1 MRKVKLFTWAA
12 LAGILGSG
20 MVLSG
25 CGASEKDNE
34 KTKIEMVQYKPEAV
48 KAFEKMEE
56 KFNASHALSYTHL
69 NTEHIGAGAVQYNC
83 HIVFNRI

>member
-25 CGASEKDNE
+25 CGASEKDND
-34 KTKIEMVQYKPEAV
+34 KNRNGPVQTGGSKS
-48 KAFEKMEE
+48 F
-56 KFNASHALSYTHL
+56 
-69 NTEHIGAGAVQYNC
+69 
-83 HIVFNRI
+83 

>member
-34 KTKIEMVQYKPEAV
+34 KTKIEMVP
-48 KAFEKMEE
+48 
-56 KFNASHALSYTHL
+56 
-69 NTEHIGAGAVQYNC
+69 VQTGGSKS
-83 HIVFNRI
+83 F